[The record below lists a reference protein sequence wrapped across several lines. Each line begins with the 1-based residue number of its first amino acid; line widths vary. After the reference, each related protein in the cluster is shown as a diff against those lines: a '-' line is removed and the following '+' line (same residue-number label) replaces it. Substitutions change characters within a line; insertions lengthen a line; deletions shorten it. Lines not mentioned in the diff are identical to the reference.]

1 MSGAGFSRTS
11 ASEQEFAGEGPSR
24 RRLWPWGLLLVAVAA
39 LVIARTLGIGNPS
52 EYDGETEAVGRRLTE
67 LALEPLTGDA
77 GAVTEADLA
86 GKVTLINYWGWWCGP
101 CAVEFP
107 HLVEME
113 QHFREQDDFQFL
125 SVASNPDPRDE
136 EGLLESTKAF
146 LKQQRADFATFR
158 DPAGRSQMALAR
170 DAQLRGTA
178 FPMSVVLDR
187 EGVIRG
193 LWIGYQHGLERQIR
207 QVIEDAL
214 EGKAPPAANA
224 ERS

>member
-1 MSGAGFSRTS
+1 
-11 ASEQEFAGEGPSR
+11 
-24 RRLWPWGLLLVAVAA
+24 
-39 LVIARTLGIGNPS
+39 
-52 EYDGETEAVGRRLTE
+52 
-67 LALEPLTGDA
+67 
-77 GAVTEADLA
+77 
-86 GKVTLINYWGWWCGP
+86 
-101 CAVEFP
+101 
-107 HLVEME
+107 
-113 QHFREQDDFQFL
+113 
-125 SVASNPDPRDE
+125 
-136 EGLLESTKAF
+136 LLESTKAF

-158 DPAGRSQMALAR
+158 DPASRSQMALAR

-214 EGKAPPAANA
+214 EGKAPPATNA